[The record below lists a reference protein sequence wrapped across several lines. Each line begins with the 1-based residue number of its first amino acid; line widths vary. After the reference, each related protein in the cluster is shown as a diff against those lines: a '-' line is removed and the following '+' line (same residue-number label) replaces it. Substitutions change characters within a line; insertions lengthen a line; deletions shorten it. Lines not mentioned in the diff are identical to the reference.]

1 MSRSRDQVLGRIR
14 RATASPAAAREQDYA
29 AIPRLYRRTGTL
41 DEDGRLAL
49 FQSRVEDYGCGCVR
63 CAQEQ
68 LPDTIGQVLRSRA
81 RQRLVVP
88 QGVPAAWLPAGF
100 DWVRDTALRSG
111 ELDAIDGAVT
121 GCTSAISQTGS
132 IVLCH
137 DPTEGRRAITL
148 IPDYHLCVVFA
159 RQVMETVSDSLRQPR
174 VAASALITTISGPSA
189 TADIE
194 MTRIKG
200 VHGPRTLDVVL
211 VDTAIGNSATNNGDR
226 LYADNPGVIINSS
239 FG

>member
-1 MSRSRDQVLGRIR
+1 VTRSRDQVLGRIR
-14 RATASPAAAREQDYA
+14 RATGSPGATREQDYA
-29 AIPRLYRRTGTL
+29 AIPRLYRRAGTL
-41 DEDGRLAL
+41 DQDGRLGL
-49 FQSRVEDYGCGCVR
+49 FQSRLEDYGCGCVR
-63 CAQEQ
+63 CALDQ
-68 LPDTIGQVLRSRA
+68 LPDTIGQVLTSRT
-81 RQRLVVP
+81 RHTLVVP
-88 QGVPAAWLPAGF
+88 QGVPDAWLPGGF
-100 DWVRDTALRSG
+100 EWVRDNGLSYG
-111 ELDAIDGAVT
+111 QLDEIDGAVT

-137 DPTEGRRAITL
+137 DPAEGRRVITL

-159 RQVMETVSDSLRQPR
+159 HQVMETVSESLRQPR

-211 VDTAIGNSATNNGDR
+211 VD
-226 LYADNPGVIINSS
+226 
-239 FG
+239 

>member
-1 MSRSRDQVLGRIR
+1 MTTSRDEVLGRIR
-14 RATASPAAAREQDYA
+14 HAIESPVATREQDYT
-29 AIPRLYRRTGTL
+29 AISRLYRQAGGL
-41 DEDGRLAL
+41 DDEARLAL
-49 FQSRVEDYGCGCVR
+49 FQSRLEDYGGGCVR
-63 CAQEQ
+63 CAHDQV
-68 LPDTIGQVLRSRA
+68 PYTIGQVLTSRA
-81 RQRLVVP
+81 RRRLVIP
-88 QGVPAAWLPAGF
+88 QGVPSAWLPGGF
-100 DWVRDTALRSG
+100 DWVRDEGLSYG

-137 DPTEGRRAITL
+137 GATEGRRVITL

-159 RQVMETVSDSLRQPR
+159 QQVVATVSDSLRHPR
-174 VAASALITTISGPSA
+174 VVASALITTISGPSA

-211 VDTAIGNSATNNGDR
+211 VD
-226 LYADNPGVIINSS
+226 
-239 FG
+239 

>member
-1 MSRSRDQVLGRIR
+1 VSRSRDQVLGRIR
-14 RATASPAAAREQDYA
+14 RATGSYGATREQDYA
-29 AIPRLYRRTGTL
+29 AIPRLYRRAGTL

-49 FQSRVEDYGCGCVR
+49 FQSRLEDYGCGCVR
-63 CAQEQ
+63 CAQDQ
-68 LPDTIGQVLRSRA
+68 LPDAIGQVLTSRA

-88 QGVPAAWLPAGF
+88 EGVPGAWLPGGF
-100 DWVRDTALRSG
+100 EWVRDTGLSYGALD
-111 ELDAIDGAVT
+111 EIDGAVT

-137 DPTEGRRAITL
+137 DPAEGRRVITL

-159 RQVMETVSDSLRQPR
+159 HQVMETVSESLRQPA
-174 VAASALITTISGPSA
+174 VAASALVTTISGPSA

-211 VDTAIGNSATNNGDR
+211 VE
-226 LYADNPGVIINSS
+226 
-239 FG
+239 

>member
-1 MSRSRDQVLGRIR
+1 VSRSRDDVLARIR
-14 RATASPAAAREQDYA
+14 RAAGSSGATREQDYA
-29 AIPRLYRRTGTL
+29 AISRLYRRAGAL
-41 DEDGRLAL
+41 DEAGRLGL
-49 FQSRVEDYGCGCVR
+49 FQSRLEDYGCGCVR
-63 CAQEQ
+63 CAQHQ
-68 LPDTIGQVLRSRA
+68 LPDTIGQVLTSRA
-81 RQRLVVP
+81 RRRLVVP
-88 QGVPAAWLPAGF
+88 LGVPGTWLPEGF
-100 DWVRDTALRSG
+100 EWVRDAGLSYG
-111 ELDAIDGAVT
+111 ELDEIDGAVT

-137 DPTEGRRAITL
+137 DSAEGRRVITL

-159 RQVMETVSDSLRQPR
+159 HQVMETVSESLRQPR

-211 VDTAIGNSATNNGDR
+211 VD
-226 LYADNPGVIINSS
+226 
-239 FG
+239 

>member
-1 MSRSRDQVLGRIR
+1 MTTSRDEVLGRIR
-14 RATASPAAAREQDYA
+14 RAIESPVATREQDYT
-29 AIPRLYRRTGTL
+29 AIPRLYRQAGGL
-41 DEDGRLAL
+41 DDEARIGL
-49 FQSRVEDYGCGCVR
+49 FQSRLEDYGCGCVR
-63 CAQEQ
+63 CPHDQV
-68 LPDTIGQVLRSRA
+68 PYTIGQMLTSRA
-81 RQRLVVP
+81 RRRLVIP
-88 QGVPAAWLPAGF
+88 QGVPSAWLPGGF
-100 DWVRDTALRSG
+100 DWVRDQGLSYG

-137 DPTEGRRAITL
+137 GATEGRRVITL

-159 RQVMETVSDSLRQPR
+159 QQVMETVSESLGQPR
-174 VAASALITTISGPSA
+174 VVASASITTISGPSA

-211 VDTAIGNSATNNGDR
+211 VD
-226 LYADNPGVIINSS
+226 
-239 FG
+239 